1 VNQFRRT
8 VTVGPNGVSY
18 TGLKEKKEEEK
29 TSYDK
34 YDDYHDT
41 SSAHN
46 PFATYTSYYDA
57 ATTVAGVGNNGSSA
71 IDPESLD
78 NSNSSATSSSNLYD
92 DISPNYISDVAIKCQ
107 IVGDNYIGLNEA
119 GLLFLSKARPHSEL
133 IYASFTNNTMA
144 KPYAI
149 FRGEAICTIA
159 SIKLICLYLLPSCGT
174 DHFRKEII
182 IVVRGTLSLEDC
194 ITDAVC
200 DAEEVLLY
208 GECINCL
215 SQFRIC
221 FQLSE
226 AGEIWGFNGA
236 GKYAHSG
243 MLRAAMHIRKEIETS
258 GILDQFG
265 LAKVCTTV
273 PILVVTRL

>member
-34 YDDYHDT
+34 YDDDHDT

-46 PFATYTSYYDA
+46 PFATYASYYDA
-57 ATTVAGVGNNGSSA
+57 AATVAGGGGNSSSA
-71 IDPESLD
+71 VDPESLD

-149 FRGEAICTIA
+149 FRGELSA
-159 SIKLICLYLLPSCGT
+159 
-174 DHFRKEII
+174 R
-182 IVVRGTLSLEDC
+182 RGSELM
-194 ITDAVC
+194 
-200 DAEEVLLY
+200 
-208 GECINCL
+208 CL
-215 SQFRIC
+215 SFAIYILWGRS
-221 FQLSE
+221 LSK
-226 AGEIWGFNGA
+226 GD
-236 GKYAHSG
+236 HHCSSG
-243 MLRAAMHIRKEIETS
+243 HPIIR
-258 GILDQFG
+258 G
-265 LAKVCTTV
+265 LYHRRCVRC
-273 PILVVTRL
+273 